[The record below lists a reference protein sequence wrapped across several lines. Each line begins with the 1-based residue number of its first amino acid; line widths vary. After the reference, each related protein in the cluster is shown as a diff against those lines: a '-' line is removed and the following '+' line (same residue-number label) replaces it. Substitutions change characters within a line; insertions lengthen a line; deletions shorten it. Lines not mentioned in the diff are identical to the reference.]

1 MKKLI
6 INFLI
11 FHTVVM
17 AVTGVGIWL
26 LLETFFPTLLVKG
39 YYIIPL
45 FFYLL
50 GILFITQF
58 RRSAITHPTKMVNL
72 YMLLKVI
79 KVFVSFITILIYW
92 FIHQAGIRSFA
103 IVFIIFYLIDLV
115 WETYIYL
122 RMEKYIRNKSEHN
135 KPPKEQIEL

>member
-11 FHTVVM
+11 IHTVVM
-17 AVTGVGIWL
+17 AVTGVGVWL
-26 LLETFFPTLLVKG
+26 LTVAYFPALQAKG
-39 YYIIPL
+39 YVVIPL

-50 GILFITQF
+50 GIIFITQF
-58 RRSAITHPTKMVNL
+58 RRSAITHPVKMVNL

-92 FIHQAGIRSFA
+92 FIHKAGLRSFV
-103 IVFIIFYLIDLV
+103 IIFIIFYLIDLV

-122 RMEKYIRNKSEHN
+122 RMEKYIKYKSDHD
-135 KPPKEQIEL
+135 KPPKEPFEL

>member
-6 INFLI
+6 INFLLY
-11 FHTVVM
+11 HTVMM

-26 LLETFFPTLLVKG
+26 LLESFFPAFLVKG
-39 YYIIPL
+39 YVVIPL

-50 GILFITQF
+50 GIIFITQF
-58 RRSAITHPTKMVNL
+58 RRSAITHPVKMVNL
-72 YMLLKVI
+72 YMLLKMV
-79 KVFVSFITILIYW
+79 KVFISFITILIYW
-92 FIHQAGIRSFA
+92 YIHKAGIRSFA

-122 RMEKYIRNKSEHN
+122 RMEKYIKYRSDHD
-135 KPPKEQIEL
+135 KPPKEPFEL

>member
-26 LLETFFPTLLVKG
+26 LLEAFFPTLLVKG
-39 YYIIPL
+39 FYIIPL

-58 RRSAITHPTKMVNL
+58 RLSAITHPMKMVNL
-72 YMLLKVI
+72 YMLLKMI

-92 FIHQAGIRSFA
+92 YIHKAGIRSFA

-122 RMEKYIRNKSEHN
+122 RMEKYIKNQSDHN
-135 KPPKEQIEL
+135 KPAKEPIEL

>member
-6 INFLI
+6 FNFLI

-26 LLETFFPTLLVKG
+26 LLEAFFPTLLVNG
-39 YYIIPL
+39 FYIIPL

-58 RRSAITHPTKMVNL
+58 RLSAITHPMKMVNL
-72 YMLLKVI
+72 YMLLKMI

-92 FIHQAGIRSFA
+92 YIHKAGIRSFA

-122 RMEKYIRNKSEHN
+122 RMEKYIKNQSDHN
-135 KPPKEQIEL
+135 KPPKEPIEL

>member
-26 LLETFFPTLLVKG
+26 LLEAFFPILLVKG
-39 YYIIPL
+39 FYIIPL

-58 RRSAITHPTKMVNL
+58 RLSAITHPMKMVNL
-72 YMLLKVI
+72 YMLLKMI
-79 KVFVSFITILIYW
+79 KVFVSFITIVIYW

>member
-58 RRSAITHPTKMVNL
+58 RHSAITHPTKMVNL

-135 KPPKEQIEL
+135 KTPKEQIEL

>member
-6 INFLI
+6 IYFLI
-11 FHTVVM
+11 FHTVM
-17 AVTGVGIWL
+17 MTVTGVGIWL
-26 LLETFFPTLLVKG
+26 LLEFYYPALMVKG
-39 YYIIPL
+39 YAVIPL
-45 FFYLL
+45 FFFLL
-50 GILFITQF
+50 GIIFITQF
-58 RRSAITHPTKMVNL
+58 RKSAVIHPAKMVNL

-122 RMEKYIRNKSEHN
+122 RMEKYIKYKLDHD
-135 KPPKEQIEL
+135 KPFKETIDL

>member
-26 LLETFFPTLLVKG
+26 LLEAFFPTLLVKG
-39 YYIIPL
+39 FYIIPL

-58 RRSAITHPTKMVNL
+58 RLSAITHPMKMVNL
-72 YMLLKVI
+72 YMLLKMI

-92 FIHQAGIRSFA
+92 YIHKAGIRSFA

-115 WETYIYL
+115 WETFIYL
-122 RMEKYIRNKSEHN
+122 RMEKYIKNQSDHN
-135 KPPKEQIEL
+135 KPPKESIEL

>member
-26 LLETFFPTLLVKG
+26 LLETFFPTLLVKD
-39 YYIIPL
+39 YIIPL

-50 GILFITQF
+50 GISFITQF
-58 RRSAITHPTKMVNL
+58 RHSAITASHE
-72 YMLLKVI
+72 
-79 KVFVSFITILIYW
+79 
-92 FIHQAGIRSFA
+92 AG
-103 IVFIIFYLIDLV
+103 
-115 WETYIYL
+115 
-122 RMEKYIRNKSEHN
+122 
-135 KPPKEQIEL
+135 

>member
-6 INFLI
+6 FNFLI

-26 LLETFFPTLLVKG
+26 LLEAFFPTLLVKG

-58 RRSAITHPTKMVNL
+58 RHSAITHQTKMVNL

>member
-17 AVTGVGIWL
+17 AVTGVGVWL
-26 LLETFFPTLLVKG
+26 LIEAFFPALLVKG
-39 YYIIPL
+39 YVVIPL
-45 FFYLL
+45 FFFLL
-50 GILFITQF
+50 GIIFITQF
-58 RRSAITHPTKMVNL
+58 RRSAITHPAKMVNL

-122 RMEKYIRNKSEHN
+122 RMERYIKYKSDHD
-135 KPPKEQIEL
+135 KPPKKLIEL